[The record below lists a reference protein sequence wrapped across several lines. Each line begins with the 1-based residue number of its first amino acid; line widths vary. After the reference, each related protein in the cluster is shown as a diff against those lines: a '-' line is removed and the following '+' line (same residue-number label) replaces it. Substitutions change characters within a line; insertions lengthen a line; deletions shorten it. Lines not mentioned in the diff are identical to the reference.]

1 MGKSGYRY
9 LWSWIEPGLTRTNM
23 KNNQLTF
30 NFYNNYISKAGDFA
44 ECNSGLVRTICIG
57 Y

>member
-30 NFYNNYISKAGDFA
+30 NFYNNYISKAGDYA
-44 ECNSGLVRTICIG
+44 ECDSGLVRTICIG